1 MILNLEVDTVP
12 IIKHQDAS
20 TREGSS
26 PGLEVRDLVDAECGS
41 ESLKIGVVTVS
52 PNSRIPRHIHT
63 NTEEAMV
70 ILEGKLDL
78 VLGRQRATVEVGQT
92 VLAPAGT
99 THGFT
104 NPYPE
109 PAKILFVFP
118 TQNADRV
125 LSSVPGTTSGF
136 PSTQGLAGYSS
147 PQDRPLEPR
156 A

>member
-1 MILNLEVDTVP
+1 MP
-12 IIKHQDAS
+12 IIKQQDAS

-26 PGLEVRDLVDAECGS
+26 PGLEVRDLVDAGCGG
-41 ESLKIGVVTVS
+41 ESLKIGIVTVS

-70 ILEGKLDL
+70 VLEGKLDL
-78 VLGRQRATVEVGQT
+78 VLGRQRATVEAGET

-118 TQNADRV
+118 TQNADSV

-136 PSTQGLAGYSS
+136 PSTQGLSGYSS

-156 A
+156 P

>member
-1 MILNLEVDTVP
+1 MP

-20 TREGSS
+20 SREGSS
-26 PGLEVRDLVDAECGS
+26 PGLEVRDLVDAGCGS

-70 ILEGKLDL
+70 ILEGKLDV
-78 VLGRQRATVEVGQT
+78 VLGRQRATVEAGET

-104 NPYPE
+104 NPYAE
-109 PAKILFVFP
+109 PAKILFIFP

-125 LSSVPGTTSGF
+125 LASVPGATSGF
-136 PSTQGLAGYSS
+136 PSTQGLTGYAS